1 MSDRKEVRA
10 AISALLD
17 AGENPTAV
25 AAALNVARTTVYR
38 VKKKESGQNPVLAR
52 KPARPRPILTPRVL
66 GGSKRGSARRRESP

>member
-17 AGENPTAV
+17 AGETPTAV

-38 VKKKESGQNPVLAR
+38 VKKKKVARILSSLGNQPDPGQF
-52 KPARPRPILTPRVL
+52 
-66 GGSKRGSARRRESP
+66 

>member
-17 AGENPTAV
+17 AGETPTAV

-38 VKKKESGQNPVLAR
+38 VKKKKVARILSSPGNQPDPGQF
-52 KPARPRPILTPRVL
+52 
-66 GGSKRGSARRRESP
+66 